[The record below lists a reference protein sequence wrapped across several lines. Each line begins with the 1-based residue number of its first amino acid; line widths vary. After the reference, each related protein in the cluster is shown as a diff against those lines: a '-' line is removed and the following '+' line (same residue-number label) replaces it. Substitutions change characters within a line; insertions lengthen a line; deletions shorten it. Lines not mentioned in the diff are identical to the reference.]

1 MSENAFIWFEYIILC
16 FIACFYGSSTS
27 KFIILLSMGQRE
39 KKTLLYFKNCIY
51 FDSFSLRKKKTN
63 HLCIHLGKTSNR
75 RRNKKKRK
83 SQWMNANYLHSK
95 TIHCIFFLFSISVE
109 HSKNL
114 IHTQFAVSYRNIIN
128 ILCCD
133 AKWKKKVRTKV
144 QQFKMNSI
152 TTFLDCQKVFFVFF
166 FVWSRGLHILT
177 LFCYFHASQICMFYT
192 QCDVFEWLWFGRPKD
207 YCRVYENTIDVI
219 CICSVW

>member
-1 MSENAFIWFEYIILC
+1 MNECKL
-16 FIACFYGSSTS
+16 SSFQNHS
-27 KFIILLSMGQRE
+27 
-39 KKTLLYFKNCIY
+39 LYF
-51 FDSFSLRKKKTN
+51 FF
-63 HLCIHLGKTSNR
+63 
-75 RRNKKKRK
+75 
-83 SQWMNANYLHSK
+83 
-95 TIHCIFFLFSISVE
+95 IFYICRAFQKLNSY
-109 HSKNL
+109 
-114 IHTQFAVSYRNIIN
+114 AVCGFIQKHNQHFM
-128 ILCCD
+128 LWCEV
-133 AKWKKKVRTKV
+133 KKKVRTKV